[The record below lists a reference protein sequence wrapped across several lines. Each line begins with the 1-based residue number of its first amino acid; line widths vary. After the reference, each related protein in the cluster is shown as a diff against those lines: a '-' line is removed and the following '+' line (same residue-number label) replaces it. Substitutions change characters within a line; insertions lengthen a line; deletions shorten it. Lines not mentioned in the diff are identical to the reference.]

1 MLILMILSF
10 KDPEFNP
17 DKVVQ
22 KSVAAAGLCAWV
34 INLHRYHQV
43 FLIVGPKQQALQDS
57 HQELLEARERL
68 QYLKGKIN
76 NLEAKLAEI
85 QAEFENAVAE
95 KQRCQRRRTRPPS
108 PSTWPTGWS
117 MGWPTRMSA
126 GGSPSR
132 GESYGGVGAVLSGRC
147 TAFMRNQLLNLIYIL
162 CASAI
167 AVIASPATSERGWMR
182 GLCT

>member
-1 MLILMILSF
+1 
-10 KDPEFNP
+10 
-17 DKVVQ
+17 VVQ

-95 KQRCQRRRTRPPS
+95 KQRCQREADKTSFTIDLAHRLVNGLANENVRWR
-108 PSTWPTGWS
+108 
-117 MGWPTRMSA
+117 
-126 GGSPSR
+126 
-132 GESYGGVGAVLSGRC
+132 ESVQR
-147 TAFMRNQLLNLIYIL
+147 
-162 CASAI
+162 
-167 AVIASPATSERGWMR
+167 
-182 GLCT
+182 